1 MIGYGKIVF
10 LAGLVDL
17 GQEGDQ
23 TWKSHVTM
31 ELKKLG
37 FSVINP
43 ATTFV
48 VTRPVEDDEYL
59 KELGHKIRR
68 INEYAMAN
76 SDYIIARITERM
88 SVGTVTELMLCQG
101 LEKKCIIVWDS
112 DAEPPLYLFTF
123 ELPVVRSFDEAI
135 DYIIL
140 REE

>member
-10 LAGLVDL
+10 LAGLIDL
-17 GQEGDQ
+17 GQSNDQ
-23 TWKSHVTM
+23 SWKSHITM

-43 ATTFV
+43 ATTFI

-59 KELGHKIRR
+59 KELGYKIRS
-68 INEYAMAN
+68 INEFAMAR
-76 SDYIIARITERM
+76 SDYVIARITERM

-101 LEKKCIIVWDS
+101 LEKKCVIVWDS

-135 DYIIL
+135 EYIKL
-140 REE
+140 H

>member
-23 TWKSHVTM
+23 TWKSHVTL

-37 FSVINP
+37 FTVINP
-43 ATTFV
+43 ATTFI

-59 KELGHKIRR
+59 MELGYKIRR

-88 SVGTVTELMLCQG
+88 SVGTVTELMLCNKH
-101 LEKKCIIVWDS
+101 EKECVIVWDS

-123 ELPVVRSFDEAI
+123 GLTVVRSFDEAI
-135 DYIIL
+135 EYIKL
-140 REE
+140 H

>member
-17 GQEGDQ
+17 GQSNDQ
-23 TWKSHVTM
+23 SWKSHITM

-59 KELGHKIRR
+59 KELGYKIRS
-68 INEYAMAN
+68 INEFAMAR
-76 SDYIIARITERM
+76 SDYVIARITERM

-101 LEKKCIIVWDS
+101 LEKKCVIVWDS

-135 DYIIL
+135 EYIKL
-140 REE
+140 H

>member
-10 LAGLVDL
+10 LAGLIDL
-17 GQEGDQ
+17 GQSNDQ
-23 TWKSHVTM
+23 SWKSHITM

-59 KELGHKIRR
+59 KELGYKIRS
-68 INEYAMAN
+68 INEFAMAN

-88 SVGTVTELMLCQG
+88 SVGTVTELEFCQRVG
-101 LEKKCIIVWDS
+101 QKCVIVWDS
-112 DAEPPLYLFTF
+112 DVEPPLYLFTF
-123 ELPVVRSFDEAI
+123 ELPVVRSFNEAI
-135 DYIIL
+135 EYIKL
-140 REE
+140 H

>member
-10 LAGLVDL
+10 LAGLIDL
-17 GQEGDQ
+17 GQDNDQ
-23 TWKSHVTM
+23 SWKSHVTM

-59 KELGHKIRR
+59 MELGYKIRR

-76 SDYIIARITERM
+76 SDYVIARITERM
-88 SVGTVTELMLCQG
+88 SVGTVTELEFCKQVG
-101 LEKKCIIVWDS
+101 QRCVVVWDS
-112 DAEPPLYLFTF
+112 DIEPPLYLFTF
-123 ELPVVRSFDEAI
+123 GLKVVRSFDEAI
-135 DYIIL
+135 EYIKL
-140 REE
+140 H

>member
-10 LAGLVDL
+10 LAGLIDL
-17 GQEGDQ
+17 GQDNDQ
-23 TWKSHVTM
+23 SWKSHITM

-59 KELGHKIRR
+59 IELGHKIRR

-88 SVGTVTELMLCQG
+88 SVGTVTELMLCNKH
-101 LEKKCIIVWDS
+101 EKECVIVWDS
-112 DAEPPLYLFTF
+112 DVEPPLYLFTF
-123 ELPVVRSFDEAI
+123 GLTVVRSFDEAI
-135 DYIIL
+135 EYIKL
-140 REE
+140 H

>member
-23 TWKSHVTM
+23 TWKSHVTL

-43 ATTFV
+43 ATTFTI
-48 VTRPVEDDEYL
+48 TRPIDDEDTT
-59 KELGHKIRR
+59 KLGCKIRD
-68 INEYAMAN
+68 INEHAMVM

-88 SVGTVTELMLCQG
+88 SVGTVTELMLCH
-101 LEKKCIIVWDS
+101 EHKKECVIVWDS
-112 DAEPPLYLFTF
+112 DIEPPLYLFTF
-123 ELPVVRSFDEAI
+123 GLTVVRSFDEAI
-135 DYIIL
+135 EYIKL
-140 REE
+140 H

>member
-10 LAGLVDL
+10 LAGLIDL
-17 GQEGDQ
+17 GQSNDQ
-23 TWKSHVTM
+23 SWKSHITM

-59 KELGHKIRR
+59 KELGYKIRS
-68 INEYAMAN
+68 INEFAMAR
-76 SDYIIARITERM
+76 SDYVIARITERM

-101 LEKKCIIVWDS
+101 LEKKCVIVWDS

-135 DYIIL
+135 EYIKL
-140 REE
+140 H

>member
-10 LAGLVDL
+10 LAGLIDL
-17 GQEGDQ
+17 GQDNDQ
-23 TWKSHVTM
+23 SWKSHVTM

-59 KELGHKIRR
+59 IELGHKIRR

-88 SVGTVTELMLCQG
+88 SVGTVTELMLCH
-101 LEKKCIIVWDS
+101 EHKKECVIVWDS
-112 DAEPPLYLFTF
+112 DVEPPLYLFTF
-123 ELPVVRSFDEAI
+123 GLTVVRSFDEAI
-135 DYIIL
+135 EYIKL
-140 REE
+140 H

>member
-17 GQEGDQ
+17 GQDGDQ
-23 TWKSHVTM
+23 TWKAHVTM

-43 ATTFV
+43 ATTFL

-59 KELGHKIRR
+59 TELGYKIRA
-68 INEYAMAN
+68 INEYAMKN
-76 SDYIIARITERM
+76 SDFIIARITERM
-88 SVGTVTELMLCQG
+88 SVGTVTELMLCQ
-101 LEKKCIIVWDS
+101 KHQKRCVIVWDS

-123 ELPVVRSFDEAI
+123 ELPVVRDFDSAI
-135 DYIIL
+135 EYIKTW
-140 REE
+140 

>member
-17 GQEGDQ
+17 GQDGDQ

-59 KELGHKIRR
+59 IELGYNVFSRDI
-68 INEYAMAN
+68 N
-76 SDYIIARITERM
+76 SDIYRLDNVKEYFIYNGNIYIIFAYGNDKMTSEM
-88 SVGTVTELMLCQG
+88 DLV
-101 LEKKCIIVWDS
+101 II
-112 DAEPPLYLFTF
+112 
-123 ELPVVRSFDEAI
+123 
-135 DYIIL
+135 
-140 REE
+140 